1 MKRIS
6 PIHALLGFGV
16 LSLFAFALVSHSQEI
31 ANNPLPTPPGQVV
44 FGRYC
49 ASCHDNPA
57 TTTRAPDRRSLMK
70 LTPEKIY
77 AAVTT
82 GSMTV
87 PAKDLTDEQK
97 RAVAE
102 YLGGRPLDLS
112 DTGSA
117 EKMPNRCTSHPPF
130 TPPQLSLVAP
140 VTPTEEW
147 ARWAPWNGWSPDASN
162 ARFQSAQAAG
172 LSAGEVPQLK
182 LKWAFGY
189 PGGDTAY
196 GQPTVVGGRVFV
208 GSDSGYLYSLDA
220 STGCVYWSFHARS
233 GVRTAPIIE
242 PLRMED
248 LDPTRD
254 MVRYAV
260 YFGDLRANAYA
271 LDADSGQPVWAQ
283 QLSDHYT
290 ARITAGP
297 AFRPVEGGDGTGGTA
312 YFGISATEEAF
323 SAAVSY
329 PCCTFRGSVVALDAK
344 TGKQLWRTYAIPEEP
359 KPVRKNSAGT
369 QLWAPAGAAI
379 WNTPTIDEK
388 RHVLYVG
395 TGDAYTEPASRNSD
409 AVLAI
414 DLNTG
419 KIVWSFQAVPNDAWM
434 VGCVPAKT
442 ENCPKHLGVDWDFG
456 SSPMLVTLPSG
467 KQILLATPKS
477 GTVFALDPDNK
488 GAVLW
493 SVNLAE
499 KPAPNNGQI
508 AFGGAADPQRA
519 YIALEDGRFAAIDL
533 ENGKVAWITRL
544 ESLDNLGKPTINGEN
559 RTKAGLRFGQSAAV
573 TEIPGAVFTGGWD
586 GILRALSTSDGRI
599 LWQFDTARDFQCV
612 NGVTCKGG
620 SLGGPGVIAANGML
634 FVPSGYANVGGGM
647 PGNVLLAFSA
657 R

>member
-1 MKRIS
+1 M
-6 PIHALLGFGV
+6 GV
-16 LSLFAFALVSHSQEI
+16 LTLLVVGFAARSQEI

-44 FGRYC
+44 LGHYC
-49 ASCHDNPA
+49 ASCHDNPS

-77 AAVTT
+77 ATVTT

-117 EKMPNRCTSHPPF
+117 EKMPNRCTSNPPF
-130 TPPQLSLVAP
+130 TVADYSNISKS
-140 VTPTEEW
+140 
-147 ARWAPWNGWSPDASN
+147 ASWNGWSPD
-162 ARFQSAQAAG
+162 SANTRSPNGQAAG
-172 LSAGEVPQLK
+172 LSAAQIPQLK

-196 GQPTVVGGRVFV
+196 GQPTIVAGRVFV
-208 GSDSGYLYSLDA
+208 GSDSGYVYSLDA
-220 STGCVYWSFHARS
+220 KTGCVYWSYHARS
-233 GVRTAPIIE
+233 GVRTAPVIGRWPATLANAAQYNESQRAAAHIGPA
-242 PLRMED
+242 PL
-248 LDPTRD
+248 P
-254 MVRYAV
+254 YI
-260 YFGDLRANAYA
+260 YFADLRANAYA
-271 LDADSGQPVWAQ
+271 LDAWTGKQLWVQ

-290 ARITAGP
+290 ARITAAP
-297 AFRPVEGGDGTGGTA
+297 ALVEDHV
-312 YFGISATEEAF
+312 YFAISATEEAF
-323 SAAVSY
+323 SAAPSY
-329 PCCTFRGSVVALDAK
+329 PCCTFRGSVAALYPYSGDL
-344 TGKQLWRTYAIPEEP
+344 QWRTYVIPEKP

-388 RHVLYVG
+388 RRVLYVG
-395 TGDAYTEPASRNSD
+395 TGDAYTEPASKNSD

-414 DLNTG
+414 NLYNG
-419 KIVWSFQAVPNDAWM
+419 EIAWAFQAVPNDAWM
-434 VGCVPAKT
+434 VGCVPVAT
-442 ENCPKHLGVDWDFG
+442 ENCPKDLGVDWDFG
-456 SSPMLVTLPSG
+456 SSPILVTLASG

-493 SVNLAE
+493 SVNLSE
-499 KPAPNNGQI
+499 EPAPNNGQI
-508 AFGGAADPQRA
+508 AFGGAADSKRL
-519 YIALEDGRFAAIDL
+519 YLALEDGRFAAIDL
-533 ENGKVAWITRL
+533 ESGKVTWIARL
-544 ESLDNLGKPTINGEN
+544 ESLDNLGKPTINGEY

-586 GILRALSTSDGRI
+586 GILRALSTEDGKI
-599 LWQFDTARDFQCV
+599 LWQFDTASDFKCV
-612 NGVTCKGG
+612 NGVACQGG
-620 SLGGPGVIAANGML
+620 SMGGPGVTVANGMV

-657 R
+657 E